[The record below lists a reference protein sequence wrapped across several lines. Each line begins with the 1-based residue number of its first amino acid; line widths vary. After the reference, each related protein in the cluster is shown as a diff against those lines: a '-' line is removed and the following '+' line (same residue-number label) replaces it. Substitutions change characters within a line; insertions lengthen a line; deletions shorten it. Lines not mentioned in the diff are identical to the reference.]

1 MEIILPILAALG
13 FVLFSVWVLVAGIGF
28 LIVSF
33 EEQEQN
39 DDTKSKNLFEK
50 VITIL
55 LYLALGYLW
64 IQLIWW
70 IVFDLILVY

>member
-13 FVLFSVWVLVAGIGF
+13 FVLFSVWVLVAGIGI

-50 VITIL
+50 AITIL

-64 IQLIWW
+64 IQLFW
-70 IVFDLILVY
+70 VVMNFLFD

>member
-50 VITIL
+50 AITIL

-64 IQLIWW
+64 IQLFW
-70 IVFDLILVY
+70 VVMNFLFG

>member
-1 MEIILPILAALG
+1 MEIITILAALG

-39 DDTKSKNLFEK
+39 EDTKSKNLFEK

-64 IQLIWW
+64 VQLFWVVIS
-70 IVFDLILVY
+70 FLSD

>member
-1 MEIILPILAALG
+1 MEIIFPILAALG
-13 FVLFSVWVLVAGIGF
+13 FVLFSVWVLIAGIGF

-39 DDTKSKNLFEK
+39 EDTKSKNLFEK

-64 IQLIWW
+64 VQLFWVVIS
-70 IVFDLILVY
+70 FLSD